1 MSTITSPKLKYQVPL
16 SLRNGCIYKFTCVE
30 ECAKSYIGE
39 SKRYLKCRVKEHSQ
53 PSRAT
58 AVHEHTSRCEH
69 FKNSLNKKLSENP
82 NSKPSEQYGFKMDH
96 LWNHFRPMAFN
107 TNYFKRTT
115 IEALMISLH
124 EPKLNEQVVHKKIF
138 LL

>member
-1 MSTITSPKLKYQVPL
+1 MLK
-16 SLRNGCIYKFTCVE
+16 S
-30 ECAKSYIGE
+30 
-39 SKRYLKCRVKEHSQ
+39 RVKEHSQ
-53 PSRAT
+53 PCRKT
-58 AVHEHTSRCEH
+58 AIYLHTNECEH

-82 NSKPSEQYGFKMDH
+82 NSKAYEQYSIKMDH

-115 IEALMISLH
+115 IEALMISLY
-124 EPKLNEQVVHKKIF
+124 EPKLNEQIVHKKIF